1 MKWFMYVTLEIKF
14 KTMFSQSLSTKKC
27 LKAIK
32 AGGILT
38 EKLAEVVSHLLT
50 LFTGTKYPAQSS
62 AHPPV

>member
-1 MKWFMYVTLEIKF
+1 
-14 KTMFSQSLSTKKC
+14 MFSQSLSTKKC
-27 LKAIK
+27 YLALK

-50 LFTGTKYPAQSS
+50 LFTGTKYLAQSS